1 MKVKELIKQLL
12 DKDINSEVYIRYN
25 DIRGEDLFLEV
36 DGIACEKHSCRGNVT
51 LQASD

>member
-12 DKDINSEVYIRYN
+12 DEDINSEVYIRYT

-36 DGIACEKHSCRGNVT
+36 DGISCEKHSYLGNVT
-51 LQASD
+51 LYASD